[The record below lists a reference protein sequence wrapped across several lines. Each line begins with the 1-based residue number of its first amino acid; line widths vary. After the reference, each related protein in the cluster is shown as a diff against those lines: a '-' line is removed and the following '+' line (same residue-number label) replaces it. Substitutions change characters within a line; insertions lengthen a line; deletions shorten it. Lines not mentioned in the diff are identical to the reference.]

1 MNHQTHSFTYTNNP
15 SISFCKHCS
24 TISVKNKTTY
34 KPHTF
39 RSHTEINPITHLQ
52 TLIQRSHTLKPS
64 KNSLYIKIRLTGINV
79 VKALA
84 TKYALNE
91 SIYHSSI
98 HLLDYLYLQKAY
110 TENIQLTAIACTVLM
125 TKFLAEGRVAML
137 IQNELIATGYIKTDV
152 YVVHEVNILK
162 CVDYDLSFV
171 TAFDILN
178 ALLHVG
184 ITFNDEEQ
192 PTKSLEKMYFG
203 CLLQLNSFV
212 EKKVFVNYTP
222 IEIAFAIVA
231 FTRELYEFN
240 NEMNLV
246 LLCDMFNISAGS
258 YCECYML
265 FKSKIRVQ
273 KCRSNNSSNNS
284 NSSSSEITEHQQLQQ
299 QQNTISVI

>member
-1 MNHQTHSFTYTNNP
+1 MNHLTHSFTNTNNP

-24 TISVKNKTTY
+24 TISIKNKTTY

-52 TLIQRSHTLKPS
+52 TLIQRSHKSKPS

-98 HLLDYLYLQKAY
+98 HLLDYLYLRKAY

-125 TKFLAEGRVAML
+125 TKFLAEGSVAML
-137 IQNELIATGYIKTDV
+137 IQNELIAMGYIKKDV

-192 PTKSLEKMYFG
+192 PTKSLEK
-203 CLLQLNSFV
+203 
-212 EKKVFVNYTP
+212 VFINYTP

-246 LLCDMFNISAGS
+246 LLCDMFNISADS
-258 YCECYML
+258 YCECFML

-273 KCRSNNSSNNS
+273 KCRSNNNS
-284 NSSSSEITEHQQLQQ
+284 NSSSEITEHQQHQQ

>member
-1 MNHQTHSFTYTNNP
+1 MNHQTHSFTNTNNP
-15 SISFCKHCS
+15 SISFCKQCS
-24 TISVKNKTTY
+24 TISIKNKTTH

-39 RSHTEINPITHLQ
+39 RSHTEINPITHIQ
-52 TLIQRSHTLKPS
+52 TLIQRSHTSKLS

-98 HLLDYLYLQKAY
+98 HLLDYLYLRRAY

-125 TKFLAEGRVAML
+125 TKFLAEGSVAML
-137 IQNELIATGYIKTDV
+137 MQNELIATGYIKKDV

-184 ITFNDEEQ
+184 ITFSDEEQ

-240 NEMNLV
+240 NEMNFS

-258 YCECYML
+258 YCECFML

-273 KCRSNNSSNNS
+273 KCRNNS
-284 NSSSSEITEHQQLQQ
+284 NNNNNSSEITEHQQHQHQ